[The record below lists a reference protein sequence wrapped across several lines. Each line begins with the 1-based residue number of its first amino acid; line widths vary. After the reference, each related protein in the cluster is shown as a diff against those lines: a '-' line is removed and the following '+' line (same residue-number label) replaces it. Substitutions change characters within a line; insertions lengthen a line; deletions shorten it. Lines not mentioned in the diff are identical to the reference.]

1 MDIKNRKVEELIPY
15 VNNPRDNSAAVDAVA
30 SSIAEFGFK
39 VPIIV
44 DRNNVV
50 VTGHTRLQ
58 AAKKLGLA
66 EVPVLMADDL
76 SDAQVKA
83 FRIADNKVSE
93 LASWNEELLE
103 AELAA
108 IKDTGGIDMGEFGFT
123 EDELGALDD
132 VEEDTPPEVEE
143 VADPITKPGD
153 LYQLG
158 RHRLLCGDSTSIEDV
173 ATLTA
178 GAKIDLLLTDPPYNV
193 AYEGQ
198 NGMTIE
204 NDSMDSD
211 KFLEFLTDV
220 NKAADSVLKEGGA
233 FYIWHS
239 DSEGIN
245 FRKSILNAGWM
256 QKQLLIWV
264 KDHFVLGRQDY
275 QNQHEPCLYGW
286 KPGAGHY
293 FSDKRTE
300 STVIED
306 RPNLEK
312 MDKAEL
318 KELCKELLGRQPVET
333 TILRENKPLSNDI
346 HPTMKP
352 VKLFARL
359 ILNSTRKGEKVLDLF
374 GGSGTTLVACEQ
386 LGRQAYLMEL
396 DPRYCDAIVK
406 RFEEL
411 TGQKAQLIAHQEE
424 EQLW

>member
-1 MDIKNRKVEELIPY
+1 MIFQSPNIVEKAIDEVIPY
-15 VNNPRDNSAAVDAVA
+15 VNNPRNNQAAVDAVA
-30 SSIAEFGFK
+30 SSIAEFGFN
-39 VPIIV
+39 VPIVI
-44 DRNNVV
+44 DRNNVL
-50 VTGHTRLQ
+50 VTGHTRLL
-58 AAKKLGLA
+58 AAKKLGLTKVPCILA
-66 EVPVLMADDL
+66 EHLTESMA
-76 SDAQVKA
+76 KA
-83 FRIADNKVSE
+83 YRIADNKV
-93 LASWNEELLE
+93 
-103 AELAA
+103 AELATWNTDLLQTELDEL
-108 IKDTGGIDMGEFGFT
+108 KELNFDMSEFGFD
-123 EDELGALDD
+123 EDELNALDD
-132 VEEDTPPEVEE
+132 VEEDEVPEVDEE
-143 VADPITKPGD
+143 SEPITRPGD
-153 LYQLG
+153 LYKLG
-158 RHRLLCGDSTSIEDV
+158 EHRLLCGDSTSIEDV

-245 FRKSILNAGWM
+245 FRKSILNVGWM

-275 QNQHEPCLYGW
+275 QNIHEPCLYGW

-293 FSDKRTE
+293 FCDKRNE

-306 RPNLEK
+306 RANLEK

-318 KELCKELLGRQPVET
+318 KALCRELLDRQPCET
-333 TILRENKPLSNDI
+333 TILREDKPLSNDI

-359 ILNSTRKGEKVLDLF
+359 ILNSSQKGENVLDLF
-374 GGSGTTLVACEQ
+374 GGSGTTMMACEQ
-386 LGRQAYLMEL
+386 LGRKAFLMEL
-396 DPRYCDAIVK
+396 DPKYCDAIVK
-406 RFEEL
+406 RYEQN
-411 TGQKAQLIAHQEE
+411 TGRKAVLLNAGR
-424 EQLW
+424 